1 MRLGVLDVGSNTVHL
16 LVVDAHEGAR
26 PLPAYSHK
34 SELRLAEHIEDGNQL
49 SRDGAEQLR
58 AFVGDAL
65 QVAEDK
71 GVEELLSFATS
82 AIRDAVNGEEV
93 LAKIRAQTDVNIR
106 VLTGEEESR
115 LTFLAGRRWF
125 GWSSGRLLVMDI
137 GGGSLGISPR
147 PPPEPAVAD
156 PPPLSPRPRPPRRFP
171 TPPPHSPPEPPR

>member
-16 LVVDAHEGAR
+16 LVVEAHEGAR
-26 PLPAYSHK
+26 PLAAYSHK
-34 SELRLAEHIEDGNQL
+34 SELRLADHIEDGNQL

-125 GWSSGRLLVMDI
+125 GWSSRPLLVMHI
-137 GGGSLGISPR
+137 GRRSPQSSPR
-147 PPPEPAVAD
+147 PPPAPA
-156 PPPLSPRPRPPRRFP
+156 PPPAPP
-171 TPPPHSPPEPPR
+171 

>member
-1 MRLGVLDVGSNTVHL
+1 MRLGVVDVGSNTVHL
-16 LVVDAHEGAR
+16 LVVDAREGAR

-34 SELRLAEHIEDGNQL
+34 SELRLADHIEDGNQL

-125 GWSSGRLLVMDI
+125 GWTSGRLLVMDI
-137 GGGSLGISPR
+137 GGGACATGAR
-147 PPPEPAVAD
+147 
-156 PPPLSPRPRPPRRFP
+156 PRPRAAGPGVPPPRRARR
-171 TPPPHSPPEPPR
+171 TP

>member
-1 MRLGVLDVGSNTVHL
+1 MRLGVVDVGSNTVHL
-16 LVVDAHEGAR
+16 LVVDAREGAR

-34 SELRLAEHIEDGNQL
+34 SELRLADHIEDGNQR

-125 GWSSGRLLVMDI
+125 GWSSCRLLVMDI
-137 GGGSLGISPR
+137 GGGAPESAPR
-147 PPPEPAVAD
+147 PAQGPGRGV
-156 PPPLSPRPRPPRRFP
+156 PPPPPAH
-171 TPPPHSPPEPPR
+171 T